1 MMVMMVRT
9 PREPLHVWR
18 VFLRAAPVLL
28 VTVFGACDTTPE
40 QGIARGDALYD
51 TCAPCH
57 GVQGGGNQELG
68 APPIAGLPQWYIEA
82 QLEKFENGWRGA
94 HPLDTVG
101 IRMRSMANALDLDGD
116 RTSVAQYVAQMPQ
129 MNPEPVLQVGDAQ
142 AGATPFQTCIAC
154 HGPDGTGIEAVNA
167 PPLVGQADWYLLAQ
181 LRKFRA
187 GWRGTHPQD
196 ISGAT
201 MRPNSLL
208 LDDAAMENVV
218 AYIQTLQ

>member
-1 MMVMMVRT
+1 MMART
-9 PREPLHVWR
+9 GCR
-18 VFLRAAPVLL
+18 RAGLGLL
-28 VTVFGACDTTPE
+28 VLVVAACDMTPE
-40 QGIARGDALYD
+40 PGLARGKAVYG
-51 TCAPCH
+51 TCVPCH
-57 GVQGGGNQELG
+57 GATGGGNEELG
-68 APPIAGLPQWYIEA
+68 APSIAGLPQWYIEA

-101 IRMRSMANALDLDGD
+101 IRMRSMANALDNPGD
-116 RTSVAQYVAQMPQ
+116 RASVAEYVAQMAPV
-129 MNPEPVLQVGDAQ
+129 NPEPMLQVGNAQ
-142 AGATPFQTCIAC
+142 AGATSFQTCIAC
-154 HGPDGTGIEAVNA
+154 HGPDGTGVEVLNA

-196 ISGAT
+196 VSGAT

>member
-1 MMVMMVRT
+1 MMAQLTLR
-9 PREPLHVWR
+9 R
-18 VFLRAAPVLL
+18 VALGLL
-28 VTVFGACDTTPE
+28 VAAVAACDTTPE
-40 QGIARGDALYD
+40 MGLARGEAVFD

-57 GVQGGGNQELG
+57 GVNAEGNQELG
-68 APPIAGLPQWYIEA
+68 APAIAGLPQWYIEA

-101 IRMRSMANALDLDGD
+101 IRMRSMANALDMAGD
-116 RTSVAQYVAQMPQ
+116 RASVAEYVASMEPA
-129 MNPEPVLQVGDAQ
+129 NPEPTLQVGDAE

-154 HGPDGTGIEAVNA
+154 HGPQGGGMEVVNA
-167 PPLVGQADWYLLAQ
+167 PPLVGQSDWYLLAQ
-181 LRKFRA
+181 LRKFRM
-187 GWRGTHPQD
+187 GWRGTHAQD
-196 ISGAT
+196 ISGQT

>member
-1 MMVMMVRT
+1 MVQLK
-9 PREPLHVWR
+9 PRR
-18 VFLRAAPVLL
+18 VALGLL
-28 VTVFGACDTTPE
+28 VAVVAACDTTPE
-40 QGIARGDALYD
+40 MGLARGEAIYD
-51 TCAPCH
+51 TCVPCH
-57 GVQGGGNQELG
+57 GVNAEGNELLG
-68 APPIAGLPQWYIEA
+68 APAIAGLPQWYVEA

-116 RTSVAQYVAQMPQ
+116 RASVAEFVAQMPAT
-129 MNPEPVLQVGDAQ
+129 NPEPVLTVGDAQ

-154 HGPDGTGIEAVNA
+154 HGPQGQGMQVVNA

-181 LRKFRA
+181 LRKFRM

-196 ISGAT
+196 ISGQT

-208 LDDAAMENVV
+208 LDEAAMENVV